1 MKIGK
6 LCTIGDSAGIVI
18 PRRNLEVLGWFKGD
32 QLTQSIEGGALVVRN
47 LTQRIVRPVRTRKE
61 YGDGRLSSTQRTV

>member
-18 PRRNLEVLGWFKGD
+18 PRANLEVLGWFKGD

-47 LTQRIVRPVRTRKE
+47 LTQRTVRPVRTRKE
-61 YGDGRLSSTQRTV
+61 FGDGRLRGSQRAV